1 MKAVIQR
8 VLKAEIDIDNSIN
21 RKMGQGIV
29 IMLGVLKGDTVKQAE
44 FLAKK
49 VTELRIFSDENDKQN
64 LSLLDV
70 CGEILI
76 VSNFT
81 LSADCKKGKRPSYDM
96 ALNPKEAKQL
106 YEYFIEQVKKQNVKN
121 VITGEF
127 GADMKVSLVNDGPI
141 TIVIDTNVIGK

>member
-96 ALNPKEAKQL
+96 ALNPTEAKQL

-141 TIVIDTNVIGK
+141 TIVIDTNAIGK

>member
-141 TIVIDTNVIGK
+141 TIVIDTNAIGK